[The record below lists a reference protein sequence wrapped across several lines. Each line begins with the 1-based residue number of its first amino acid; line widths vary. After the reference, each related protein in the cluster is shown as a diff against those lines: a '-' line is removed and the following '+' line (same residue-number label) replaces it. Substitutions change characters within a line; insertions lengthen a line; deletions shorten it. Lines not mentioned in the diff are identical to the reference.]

1 MAAHAAG
8 VVNAVKQATELIWI
22 FDQYFW
28 SLAFSRWANKQL
40 KARPNL
46 CMIVILPPHADDA
59 QSGNMQHHAR
69 HLALS
74 ALVEGVSN
82 RGNRIGIFDLWDKAT
97 RHRGIYVHAKSH
109 TYDGEL
115 LMCGSANVNRR
126 CRSFSSMLVWRESL
140 RTF

>member
-1 MAAHAAG
+1 M
-8 VVNAVKQATELIWI
+8 VNAVKQATELIWI

-82 RGNRIGIFDLWDKAT
+82 RGNRIGVFDLWDKGWSLEEIAT
-97 RHRGIYVHAKSH
+97 HTRMTTYTTWRIGARLGLAPHRPA
-109 TYDGEL
+109 
-115 LMCGSANVNRR
+115 RR
-126 CRSFSSMLVWRESL
+126 EAAA
-140 RTF
+140 